1 MKRSVF
7 LTILI
12 LLLLPLI
19 VLPLLSPSES
29 TALGDGS
36 FACGRISIPE
46 RGIWA
51 EFMTADMPVCDCCPA
66 LWNGGVATT
75 AADLSSVQVWDVAD
89 LRTLDGGHLVLECVE
104 ILPCIRVGR
113 WLIGW
118 RGIIRTEGDVL
129 LVSGNSVYRFMRM

>member
-1 MKRSVF
+1 MKRGIF
-7 LTILI
+7 LTLLT

-19 VLPLLSPSES
+19 VLPLLSVDAAVAGEIKIP
-29 TALGDGS
+29 TA
-36 FACGRISIPE
+36 
-46 RGIWA
+46 GIWA

-75 AADLSSVQVWDVAD
+75 TADLSSVQVWDVAD